1 MQELNYHALTGLF
14 KYSQF
19 HAIHIN
25 PFLKPFPNMI
35 KHMQTLG
42 MSHPHLFSVAHN
54 FLGFH
59 VAEYEIVIQ
68 QTLCPCM
75 HYFITQHKAKFTH
88 SCPPL
93 FYVPCSTS
101 LLANGPRENFVL
113 YMYCIHEIYH
123 INLKFIIL
131 ANNRVY
137 TKCYLYEQMIDLLYL
152 VELGIHKLSYY
163 VLLN

>member
-1 MQELNYHALTGLF
+1 MPFIKENSNQMPKYKHSNEDNPANSLPLYALLHHLAQGKNYTCL
-14 KYSQF
+14 
-19 HAIHIN
+19 
-25 PFLKPFPNMI
+25 PFSF
-35 KHMQTLG
+35 
-42 MSHPHLFSVAHN
+42 
-54 FLGFH
+54 
-59 VAEYEIVIQ
+59 
-68 QTLCPCM
+68 LCPM
-75 HYFITQHKAKFTH
+75 FNFSQ
-88 SCPPL
+88 
-93 FYVPCSTS
+93 
-101 LLANGPRENFVL
+101 LATREADGPRENFVL

>member
-1 MQELNYHALTGLF
+1 
-14 KYSQF
+14 
-19 HAIHIN
+19 
-25 PFLKPFPNMI
+25 MI

-54 FLGFH
+54 FLAFMLQNMKLSSSKLFAL
-59 VAEYEIVIQ
+59 VC
-68 QTLCPCM
+68 TTSSPS
-75 HYFITQHKAKFTH
+75 TKAKFTH

-93 FYVPCSTS
+93 FDVPCSTS

-152 VELGIHKLSYY
+152 VELGMHKLSYY